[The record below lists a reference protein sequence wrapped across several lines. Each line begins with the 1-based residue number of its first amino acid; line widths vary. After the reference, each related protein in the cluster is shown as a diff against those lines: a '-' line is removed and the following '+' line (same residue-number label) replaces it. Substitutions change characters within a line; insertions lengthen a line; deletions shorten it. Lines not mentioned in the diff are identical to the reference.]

1 MAEVTNESF
10 QELISTTKETNKI
23 LREDMALES
32 KPDPGKFIKEE
43 ASNLLIADLN
53 RRSSKELLKTEQQER
68 DSDKKSVVTTK
79 QQRVKLIEE
88 QEKTTKAILMMATKQ
103 DMQSKVDTMLAS
115 ANAEDEEKR
124 TSSFKKM
131 FASIK
136 EGFAGFSKTNQATQG
151 FLKKV
156 PGSGLLMTTL
166 RGLGFLGLIAVLND
180 PRIKKLGANLVK
192 NVLPALATVIDNVI
206 LPFFNFVFGMFTGTH
221 PALVTLKNAIKKYG
235 PDFLKSEA
243 DGISSTMGLLAGA
256 LGVAFLFAPFKTLGL
271 MTATGAF
278 VFPKLLKGLKNLAK
292 YFLGME
298 KGVDKVAKAAKV
310 TSTAAGAAGA
320 VAGASKVVTGKPGT
334 FDPKTKRMFG
344 ADSKLTT
351 VMQGSKG
358 ADAASK
364 AAQSAAGSPAKL
376 ASALSKYPI
385 LKKITTRIPIL
396 GGIISAAMI
405 APMLLDPTISENQ
418 KIEALGG
425 VLGGAFGAMGGAK
438 LGALLGAMGGPL
450 ALFTSP
456 LGALGG
462 GILGYFAG
470 EKIGMEAAKYLLG
483 GAPDVKKVSNA
494 ITDQKMIAAARAE
507 GMKGGDGPEKAFL
520 TDTGISVKP
529 YTGPKFETEF
539 ARKRRLIMEAEAGG
553 LPKSDG
559 DAGRGMRPVN
569 AMQDRSPPVSP
580 ILNAPTS
587 VVDNSQTSYSTN
599 TKSLI
604 IPDNVIATLNAVR

>member
-53 RRSSKELLKTEQQER
+53 RRSSKELLKTEQKER
-68 DSDKKSVVTTK
+68 ESDKKTVVTNK
-79 QQRVKLIEE
+79 EQRVKLIEE
-88 QEKTTKAILMMATKQ
+88 QEKTTKALLMMASNQ
-103 DMQSKVDTMLAS
+103 DMQSKIDTMLAS

-124 TSSFKKM
+124 TRTFKKM
-131 FASIK
+131 FSSIK
-136 EGFAGFSKTNQATQG
+136 EGFQGFSKTNQATQA
-151 FLKKV
+151 FLKKM
-156 PGSGLLMTTL
+156 PGSGLLMRTL
-166 RGLGFLGLIAVLND
+166 KGLGFLGLIAVLND
-180 PRIKKLGANLVK
+180 PRIKKLGVNLVK

-206 LPFFNFVFGMFTGTH
+206 LPFFNFVFEMFTGEH
-221 PALVTLKNAIKKYG
+221 PALQAVKNAIKKYG
-235 PDFLKSEA
+235 PDFLKDEA

-256 LGVAFLFAPFKTLGL
+256 LSVALIFAPFKTLGL
-271 MTATGAF
+271 MTAAGVF
-278 VFPKLLKGLKNLAK
+278 VFPKLYKGIKFLAK
-292 YFLGME
+292 WFSGME
-298 KGVDKVAKAAKV
+298 KGVDKVSKAAKV

-320 VAGASKVVTGKPGT
+320 VAGAAGAYKGPLGKPGT
-334 FDPKTKRMFG
+334 FDKKTKLMFG
-344 ADSKLTT
+344 ADGKPTT
-351 VMQGSKG
+351 VVQGSKG
-358 ADAASK
+358 ADAAAK
-364 AAQSAAGSPAKL
+364 AARSAAGSPSKL
-376 ASALSKYPI
+376 ASALSKYPR

-425 VLGGAFGAMGGAK
+425 VLGGAFGAMSGAK
-438 LGALLGAMGGPL
+438 LGALLGAMGPL
-450 ALFTSP
+450 APFTSP
-456 LGALGG
+456 LGAIGG
-462 GILGYFAG
+462 GLLGYFAG

-507 GMKGGDGPEKAFL
+507 GMKGGDGPENVFDLSKA
-520 TDTGISVKP
+520 SKP
-529 YTGPKFETEF
+529 PTGPKFETEF

-553 LPKSDG
+553 LPRSNG
-559 DAGRGMRPVN
+559 GAGQGMRPVN
-569 AMQDRSPPVSP
+569 TMYERPPPVSP
-580 ILNAPTS
+580 VLNAPTS

-599 TKSLI
+599 TKSLV

>member
-43 ASNLLIADLN
+43 ASNLLIADAN

-68 DSDKKSVVTTK
+68 TSDQKSDLTNK
-79 QQRVKLIEE
+79 EQRVKLIEE

-124 TSSFKKM
+124 TSSFKKI

-136 EGFAGFSKTNQATQG
+136 DGFAGFKKTSQATQA

-156 PGSGLLMTTL
+156 PGAGILMTTL
-166 RGLGFLGLIAVLND
+166 KALGFLGLIALLND
-180 PRIKKLGANLVK
+180 PRIKKLGATLVRK
-192 NVLPALATVIDNVI
+192 VLPALAYVIDNVI
-206 LPFFNFVFGMFTGTH
+206 RPFIDFVFEMFMGTH

-235 PDFLKSEA
+235 PDFLKGEA
-243 DGISSTMGLLAGA
+243 DGIAKTMGLLAGA
-256 LGVAFLFAPFKTLGL
+256 LAVGVLFAPFKTLGL
-271 MTATGAF
+271 MTATG
-278 VFPKLLKGLKNLAK
+278 VFGFKILTGALKGLAK
-292 YFLGME
+292 YFSGMG

-310 TSTAAGAAGA
+310 TSTAAGAAGAAGA

-351 VMQGSKG
+351 TVKGDKG
-358 ADAASK
+358 AAE
-364 AAQSAAGSPAKL
+364 
-376 ASALSKYPI
+376 LSKKI
-385 LKKITTRIPIL
+385 QAQAGGADKLSHLKKFPRLMRVATRLPFFGTL
-396 GGIISAAMI
+396 LSTGLLVDT
-405 APMLLDPTISENQ
+405 LLDDRVSKED
-418 KIEALGG
+418 KIKAVGG
-425 VLGGAFGAMGGAK
+425 VIGGAIGGFGGAK
-438 LGALLGAMGGPL
+438 LGALAGAMTGPI
-450 ALFTSP
+450 
-456 LGALGG
+456 GALVGAFGG
-462 GILGYFAG
+462 AAAGFFAG
-470 EKIGMEAAKYLLG
+470 DEIGQMIAEFMMDGKQPERPKVTARGGRARRNQIKRQQAFDAAMVGEDTPSDVAGGRGRGPTAAELSEMRNLPRSNG
-483 GAPDVKKVSNA
+483 GAG
-494 ITDQKMIAAARAE
+494 Q
-507 GMKGGDGPEKAFL
+507 GMQ
-520 TDTGISVKP
+520 
-529 YTGPKFETEF
+529 
-539 ARKRRLIMEAEAGG
+539 
-553 LPKSDG
+553 
-559 DAGRGMRPVN
+559 PVN

-580 ILNAPTS
+580 VLNAPTS

-599 TKSLI
+599 TKSLV